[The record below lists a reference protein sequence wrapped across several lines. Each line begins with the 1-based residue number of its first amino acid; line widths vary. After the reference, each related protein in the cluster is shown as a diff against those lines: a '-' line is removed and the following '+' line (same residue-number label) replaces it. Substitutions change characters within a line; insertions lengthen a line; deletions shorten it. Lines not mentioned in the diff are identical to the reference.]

1 VKPKVYFDD
10 WNSAAVGGI
19 GAAGTVHGW
28 PNQPLPKR
36 EFPPGFHVAAP
47 GPSHPEPKPRYQVK
61 ATSRKLEPA
70 G

>member
-1 VKPKVYFDD
+1 MKPKSYFDYG
-10 WNSAAVGGI
+10 NSADVGGI
-19 GAAGTVHGW
+19 GAAGTLGGW

-61 ATSRKLEPA
+61 APSRKVKA
-70 G
+70 K